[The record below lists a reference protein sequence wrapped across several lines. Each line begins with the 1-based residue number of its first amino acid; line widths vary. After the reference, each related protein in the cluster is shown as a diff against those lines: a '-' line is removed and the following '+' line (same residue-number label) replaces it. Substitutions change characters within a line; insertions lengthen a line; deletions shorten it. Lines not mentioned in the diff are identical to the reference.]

1 MKPGILIVDDSLT
14 VRMDLDEA
22 FRNGGFAT
30 TLCGTAAAARDA
42 LSRSGFALVV
52 LDVLLPDAD
61 GIEFLKEIR
70 ATPGTSKIPVM
81 LLSSE
86 AEVRDRIRGLKTGA
100 DEYVGKPYDPSYVVS
115 RALELVRKNQ
125 PMQDAPVASGILII
139 DDSSTFRN
147 GLKTALEG
155 KGFVVVQAESGE
167 EGLRVAAGLRPR
179 AVIVDGIMPGID
191 GATVIRRIRQDASLR
206 RTPCVL
212 LTASEDSGGELRAL
226 DSGADAYVRKEE
238 DFEVILTRL
247 AAVLRSSDA
256 SQSVEASSS
265 LLGPKKILAVDDSMT
280 YLQEIGIQL
289 RQEGYEPILAPSG
302 EEALELLAVQPV
314 DCILLDVLMPGLSG
328 HETCRR
334 IKSSPGW
341 RDIPVVMLTARE
353 DREAMIEGINAGADD
368 FISKSSEFD
377 VLKARL
383 RAQLRRKQFEDEN
396 RHIRE
401 RLLQKELEAGQARA
415 AGELAETRA
424 HLLADLEKKNQELES
439 FSYSVSHDLRSPLR
453 AIDGF
458 SRMLLKGHAENLD
471 GEGRRLL
478 GVVVENTRR
487 MGQLIDDLLRFSRL
501 GSTAMRKANVDMSA
515 LAKSVA
521 TELLESCPGR
531 KIELAMGA
539 LNPVYGDPSLLRQ
552 VFQNLIGNA
561 LKYSRT
567 RELSRIEVSSRSEG
581 DATVYTVRDNG
592 VGFEMEYSHK
602 LFGVF
607 QRLHSSEEFEGT
619 GVGLALVKRIIER
632 HGGRVW
638 AEGKVNEGASIHFT
652 IPGQGDAN
660 DRPQ

>member
-14 VRMDLDEA
+14 VRMDLDDA

-52 LDVLLPDAD
+52 LDVLLPDAH
-61 GIEFLKEIR
+61 GVEFLKEIR

-81 LLSSE
+81 LLSTE

-100 DEYVGKPYDPSYVVS
+100 DEYIGKPYDPTYIVS
-115 RALELVRKNQ
+115 RAQELVRKTQ
-125 PMQDAPVASGILII
+125 PIQTPPSRVGILII
-139 DDSSTFRN
+139 DDSATFRE
-147 GLKTALEG
+147 GLKAALEG
-155 KGFVVVQAESGE
+155 KGYGVTLAESGE
-167 EGLRVAAGLRPR
+167 EGLRVAVGLRPR
-179 AVIVDGIMPGID
+179 AVIVDGVLPGID
-191 GATVIRRIRQDASLR
+191 GATVIRRLRQDASLR
-206 RTPCVL
+206 RTPCIL
-212 LTASEDSGGELRAL
+212 LTASEDSGGELKAL

-238 DFEVILTRL
+238 DIDVILARL

-256 SQSVEASSS
+256 TQSVESASS
-265 LLGPKKILAVDDSMT
+265 LLGPKKILAVDDSVT
-280 YLQEIGIQL
+280 YLEELGTQL
-289 RQEGYEPILAPSG
+289 RQEGYEAILAPSG

-314 DCILLDVLMPGLSG
+314 DCILLDVLMPGISG

-334 IKSSPGW
+334 LKSSPGW
-341 RDIPVVMLTARE
+341 RDIPVLMLTARE

-368 FISKSSEFD
+368 YISKSSEFD

-401 RLLQKELEAGQARA
+401 QLLQKELEAAQARA
-415 AGELAETRA
+415 AGELAQTRA
-424 HLLADLEKKNQELES
+424 LLLADLEKKNQELES
-439 FSYSVSHDLRSPLR
+439 FSSSVSHDLRAPLR

-458 SRMLLKGHAENLD
+458 SRMLLDGHAQNLD
-471 GEGRRLL
+471 GEGNRLL
-478 GVVVENTRR
+478 GVVVDNTRR

-501 GSTAMRKANVDMSA
+501 GRTALQKANVDMSA
-515 LAKSVA
+515 LANSVA
-521 TELLESCPGR
+521 SELLESCPAR
-531 KIELAMGA
+531 RIDLAMGVLSPA
-539 LNPVYGDPSLLRQ
+539 YGDPSLLRQ
-552 VFQNLIGNA
+552 VLQNLIGNA
-561 LKYSRT
+561 VKYSST
-567 RELSRIEVSSRSEG
+567 REVSQIEVSSRSE
-581 DATVYTVRDNG
+581 AEETIYTVRDNG
-592 VGFEMEYSHK
+592 VGFEMEYAHK

-607 QRLHSSEEFEGT
+607 QRLHSSVEFEGT

-638 AEGKVNEGASIHFT
+638 AEGKLNEGASVHFT
-652 IPGQGDAN
+652 IPRQGDAN